1 MAKLTLTIYGV
12 ITNMM
17 PLQKTDVSI
26 SVGDNVINGELSKRM
41 PLLQRDLSSKDAK
54 WEKGGAMDVNFSLS
68 LGTFQLQQKMY
79 SPHEIE
85 AEILI
90 TPTNIDRT
98 TQKVNL
104 SKLDFFNMF
113 ANKRV
118 ALTYSNRNENNEEVT
133 YTVGEDFYVH
143 EFIPCKQ
150 PDKVQVMLKIY
161 SPDKLLT
168 LSQYCRSFTA
178 KKLGGD
184 ILKKELPN
192 FKLPYVKDESVKCD
206 TTQMKH
212 LLRGQQ
218 EHIIPYLVQ
227 YNESFYDLLART
239 TNRNGEFMYYYDGKL
254 RIGYDADESKAVEII
269 DGYKSIT
276 YHNTPL
282 AQLKQENEGP
292 LELEASYDDNV
303 LKSKVKKN
311 GAAKVFAT
319 IKNMADMDAGADYY
333 WLSKVGQVLTN
344 NKPIM
349 NFMFDTAVNDLL
361 MWAQQ
366 EALVSQYNDKHN
378 EAYFKKKKEHIS
390 MLDEQY
396 DNDKT
401 TLFQFSEA
409 DSIIKAKDYADILAG
424 ELLAEHNTI
433 EIDYDTFAPCLHL
446 GQLIKVDDKPYIIS
460 GITAKQETVNS
471 YKIENYTDVIVVP
484 SKKLVFRVNAIGMND
499 DKKFYPMMIPAG
511 HIRQS
516 GPQVAVVVDADDPTK
531 KNRVRVEYPWQFTSA
546 KPAFDSVT
554 ASDLKARDVTDAS
567 PWLIYAASSGPA
579 GAGVHG
585 RHYLAEKVLV
595 NYVNNNIERPYVVG
609 AVSTATPTSLKT
621 GSAVIQAP
629 NGEYIKVHEGMGKGA
644 TAFMANFTP
653 GLSLVN
659 GFLDVPD
666 FFGSDNE
673 MSKAFEGGV
682 ELGDKYGIWKI
693 SGSTD
698 RRAIDISSPW
708 GNVSINAFTGI
719 SINAPNGNI
728 SIRGKNVSIEAGNN
742 LTLTSGTNIRNK
754 FASTYGDGAAFNILS
769 FMYDVETMVAKKLAS
784 MVESVIDLSLIRSL
798 IEVYWKP
805 QEGALT
811 IQSNRYLKLGAG
823 GALPGYPDAAYLN
836 PKKLEER
843 DKKLTDKE
851 IPQTLKMGPA
861 MVHIINA
868 VPKIVDK
875 MITNYKK
882 SYEKCISKEDEL
894 NKAINKLRDYSNT
907 INPDKVCR
915 HYGDL
920 KNKFWNPQT
929 KKIEEADMG
938 FTNACKADSINDVD
952 GYAIF
957 QVENGDDANASKY
970 SRKSQEALKNY
981 ILKRRKKC
989 KADVVKKAN
998 ELLESIAKLRTEP
1011 QKLGDLTAYGIGPRE
1026 SDAPAD
1032 YIKALQTAISAE
1044 KCKDSA
1050 MFKYAYDDKDAI
1062 TDERAYLTDGAI
1074 TNDKFHRDALIRLI
1088 SLNLVEGWGMES
1100 KAIKFKLDGNKIVE
1114 SKIAA
1119 TPQKPASDADL
1130 ENEAM
1135 WNLYVKSLQ
1144 FTKPM
1149 AKATSLLDDVVEG
1162 LNLNNLNLATP
1173 FREYYSWANAKS
1185 GQILFGTGSTYS
1197 MKTDGTIS
1205 KLETH
1210 HNQGKITR
1218 ALLSEKEQGAYDR
1231 LNESVQKKLFSTI
1244 RANQA
1249 LPADQDPGNNN
1260 NDAGDELPVVDENL
1274 IQNNI

>member
-12 ITNMM
+12 ITNRM

-26 SVGDNVINGELSKRM
+26 SVGDDVINGELSKRM

-104 SKLDFFNMF
+104 SKVDFFDMF

-292 LELEASYDDNV
+292 VELEASYDDNV

-311 GAAKVFAT
+311 GAAKVTGT
-319 IKNMADMDAGADYY
+319 IKDMASLENGADKY
-333 WLSKVGQVLTN
+333 WLKKVGQVLTN
-344 NKPIM
+344 GKPLM
-349 NFMFDTAVNDLL
+349 NFMFNTAVDDLWA
-361 MWAQQ
+361 WAQ
-366 EALVSQYNDKHN
+366 ADTLASKYNDKHN
-378 EAYFKKKKEHIS
+378 KLYFNKKKEHIS

-396 DNDKT
+396 DNGKT

-409 DSIIKAKDYADILAG
+409 DSIIKAKDYAGILAG

-531 KNRVRVEYPWQFTSA
+531 KNRVRVKYPWQLSSVNSSYEKIVA
-546 KPAFDSVT
+546 SNLKPE
-554 ASDLKARDVTDAS
+554 DVIDAS

-595 NYVNNNIERPYVVG
+595 NYVNNNIERPFVVG
-609 AVSTATPTSLKT
+609 AVSTATPGVLKT
-621 GSAVIQAP
+621 SAAVLQSP
-629 NGEYIKVHEGMGKGA
+629 NGQYLKVVDGTGKGA
-644 TAFMANFTP
+644 TAFMANFSP
-653 GLSLVN
+653 GLSLAS
-659 GFLDVPD
+659 GFFDYPD
-666 FFGSDNE
+666 IFGDNE
-673 MSKAFEGGV
+673 ISKAFEGGV

-698 RRAIDISSPW
+698 KRAINISSPW
-708 GNVSINAFTGI
+708 GNVKVSAFTGI
-719 SINAPNGNI
+719 TLDAPNGNI
-728 SIRGKNVSIEAGNN
+728 KIRGKNVSIEAGNN
-742 LTLTSGTNIRNK
+742 LSLVSGTNIKNK
-754 FASTYGDGAAFNILS
+754 FVSGYGDDYPFS
-769 FMYDVETMVAKKLAS
+769 MTTFMYDVGVVVSKKLAS
-784 MVESVIDLSLIRSL
+784 MVESMFDLSLIRSV
-798 IEVYWKP
+798 IEVYWRP
-805 QEGALT
+805 QEGALS
-811 IQSNRYLKLGAG
+811 IQSNRYLKMGAG
-823 GALPGYPDAAYLN
+823 GAMPGYPDSAYLN

-843 DKKLTDKE
+843 DEKMLDKQL
-851 IPQTLKMGPA
+851 PDTLKMG
-861 MVHIINA
+861 A
-868 VPKIVDK
+868 VMAELLSKLPKIADS
-875 MITNYKK
+875 MIVRYK
-882 SYEKCISKEDEL
+882 SRYNNCISKKSEL
-894 NKAINKLRDYSNT
+894 EKSIYRLFDYSDATAISGVCNGYEALKPKLWDPNT
-907 INPDKVCR
+907 KKLTEADLGFTDDCASDSIEKVCAISMLR
-915 HYGDL
+915 TSEE
-920 KNKFWNPQT
+920 KF
-929 KKIEEADMG
+929 KKKLNI
-938 FTNACKADSINDVD
+938 S
-952 GYAIF
+952 
-957 QVENGDDANASKY
+957 
-970 SRKSQEALKNY
+970 LKNY
-981 ILKRRKKC
+981 ILKRRVECKK
-989 KADVVKKAN
+989 DVVDKAN
-998 ELLESIAKLRTEP
+998 ALLESIRILRTEP
-1011 QKLGDLTAYGIGPRE
+1011 MKVVDLVAGGVGPTKWK
-1026 SDAPAD
+1026 APAD
-1032 YIKALQTAISAE
+1032 YTKALLDAISAE
-1044 KCKDSA
+1044 KCKDTT
-1050 MFKYAYDDKDAI
+1050 FYKYACDQNNVI
-1062 TDERAYLTDGAI
+1062 TDERTSLTNAI
-1074 TNDKFHRDALIRLI
+1074 LVNVNFRKKALVRRAA
-1088 SLNLVEGWGMES
+1088 LNLMEGWGMES
-1100 KAIKFKLDGNKIVE
+1100 KPCKYKWENSKVVASNVAIK
-1114 SKIAA
+1114 
-1119 TPQKPASDADL
+1119 PARPANEDEL
-1130 ENEAM
+1130 EDEEK
-1135 WNLYVKSLQ
+1135 WNLYVRSLK
-1144 FTKPM
+1144 FTKPVSSSP
-1149 AKATSLLDDVVEG
+1149 SLLDELAAAVFDPSHLG
-1162 LNLNNLNLATP
+1162 LATP
-1173 FREYYSWANAKS
+1173 IREYYSWGNAKA
-1185 GQILFGTGSTYS
+1185 GQILFGTGATYS
-1197 MKTDGTIS
+1197 MKADGTIS

-1210 HNQGKITR
+1210 RNQARISR
-1218 ALLSEKEQGAYDR
+1218 ALLSEKDQEDFDR
-1231 LNESVQKKLFSTI
+1231 LNDTMQRTLMSLGLVEPRVADVNQVQDD
-1244 RANQA
+1244 AA
-1249 LPADQDPGNNN
+1249 
-1260 NDAGDELPVVDENL
+1260 NDAANDANNSSDESLEV
-1274 IQNNI
+1274 

>member
-1 MAKLTLTIYGV
+1 MCTFAVDLIYKYKIMAKLTLTIYGV
-12 ITNMM
+12 ITNRM

-26 SVGDNVINGELSKRM
+26 SVGDDVINGELSKRM

-79 SPHEIE
+79 NPHEIE
-85 AEILI
+85 AEILV

-104 SKLDFFNMF
+104 SKVDFFDMF

-192 FKLPYVKDESVKCD
+192 FKLPYEKDESVKCD

-239 TNRNGEFMYYYDGKL
+239 TNRNGEFMYY
-254 RIGYDADESKAVEII
+254 DADESKAVEII

-292 LELEASYDDNV
+292 VELEASYDDNV

-311 GAAKVFAT
+311 GAAKVTGT
-319 IKNMADMDAGADYY
+319 IKDMASLENGADKY
-333 WLSKVGQVLTN
+333 WLKKVGQVLTN
-344 NKPIM
+344 GKPLM
-349 NFMFDTAVNDLL
+349 NFMFNTAVDDLWA
-361 MWAQQ
+361 WAQ
-366 EALVSQYNDKHN
+366 ADTLASKYNDKHN
-378 EAYFKKKKEHIS
+378 KLYFNKKKEHIS

-396 DNDKT
+396 DNGKT

-409 DSIIKAKDYADILAG
+409 DSIIKAKDYAGILAG

-554 ASDLKARDVTDAS
+554 ASDLKERDVTDAS

-585 RHYLAEKVLV
+585 KHYLAEKVLV

-609 AVSTATPTSLKT
+609 AVSKDTPGALRT
-621 GSAVIQAP
+621 GAAVLQSP
-629 NGEYIKVHEGMGKGA
+629 NGQYLKVVEGNGQGA
-644 TAFMANFTP
+644 TAFMTNFTP
-653 GLSLVN
+653 GLNLVT
-659 GFLDVPD
+659 GFLDYPD
-666 FFGSDNE
+666 IFGGDNE
-673 MSKAFEGGV
+673 ISKAFEGGV

-698 RRAIDISSPW
+698 KRAISISSPW
-708 GNVSINAFTGI
+708 GNVKVSAFTGI
-719 SINAPNGNI
+719 TLDAPNGDI
-728 SIRGKNVSIEAGNN
+728 KIRGKNVSIEAGNN
-742 LTLTSGTNIRNK
+742 LKLVSGTNIKNK
-754 FASTYGDGAAFNILS
+754 FVSGYGDGYPFSMTTFL
-769 FMYDVETMVAKKLAS
+769 YDVGVVVAKKLAE
-784 MVESVIDLSLIRSL
+784 MVDSVYDLSLIRSVL
-798 IEVYWKP
+798 EVYWRP
-805 QEGALT
+805 QEGALAV
-811 IQSNRYLKLGAG
+811 QSNRYLMLSAG
-823 GALPGYPDAAYLN
+823 GAKPGYPYSAYRD
-836 PKKLEER
+836 PKKRIQENIAKSDLFE
-843 DKKLTDKE
+843 
-851 IPQTLKMGPA
+851 MGPT
-861 MVHIINA
+861 MSVLIGQ
-868 VPKIVDK
+868 VSKIVKSMADK
-875 MITNYKK
+875 YGAKYNSCVNKRSEFDGILADLKKRSNGDPKEAPCAEYK
-882 SYEKCISKEDEL
+882 
-894 NKAINKLRDYSNT
+894 
-907 INPDKVCR
+907 
-915 HYGDL
+915 DL
-920 KNKFWNPQT
+920 KNKFWDPNT
-929 KKIEEADMG
+929 KKLEEADLG
-938 FTNACKADSINDVD
+938 FKDNCKCASIDDVD
-952 GYAIF
+952 
-957 QVENGDDANASKY
+957 N
-970 SRKSQEALKNY
+970 EALKGYDSTIDMTNKTAVEAAKNE
-981 ILKRRKKC
+981 IINDRKQLKENLLE
-989 KADVVKKAN
+989 KAN
-998 ELLESIAKLRTEP
+998 ELLKSIAKLRSEP
-1011 QKLGDLTAYGIGPRE
+1011 LKFENMETYDISRSLRY
-1026 SDAPAD
+1026 APKD
-1032 YIKALQTAISAE
+1032 YVEAIKAAFSDE

-1050 MFKYAYDDKDAI
+1050 FFKYAYDDKNAI
-1062 TDERAYLTDGAI
+1062 TDSRADLTNNSMPNIDVL
-1074 TNDKFHRDALIRLI
+1074 KKALYRRVA
-1088 SLNLVEGWGMES
+1088 LNLVEGWGMVS
-1100 KAIKFKLDGNKIVE
+1100 QAIDKTLDSQGAIVK
-1114 SKIAA
+1114 SQIA
-1119 TPQKPASDADL
+1119 QKPAKPVSDKDL
-1130 ENEAM
+1130 ENDVK
-1135 WNLYVKSLQ
+1135 WSLYVSSLE
-1144 FTKPM
+1144 FEEPLEKTGNWVDHMVSDSKFDPLS
-1149 AKATSLLDDVVEG
+1149 KI
-1162 LNLNNLNLATP
+1162 NLAVP
-1173 FREYYSWANAKS
+1173 YQEYNAWGNQKT
-1185 GQILFGTGSTYS
+1185 GQILFGTGTTLS
-1197 MKTDGTIS
+1197 MKKDGTIGE
-1205 KLETH
+1205 LD
-1210 HNQGKITR
+1210 TR
-1218 ALLSEKEQGAYDR
+1218 YNGDTISMNWRYEKDKKAYER
-1231 LNESVQKKLFSTI
+1231 LNKIIHTYLSGLTI
-1244 RANQA
+1244 
-1249 LPADQDPGNNN
+1249 
-1260 NDAGDELPVVDENL
+1260 E
-1274 IQNNI
+1274 

>member
-12 ITNMM
+12 IINRM

-26 SVGDNVINGELSKRM
+26 SVGDDVINGELSKRM

-54 WEKGGAMDVNFSLS
+54 WEKEGVMDVNFSLS

-104 SKLDFFNMF
+104 SKVDFLDMF

-118 ALTYSNRNENNEEVT
+118 ALTFSNRNENSEEVT

-212 LLRGQQ
+212 LLRGKQ

-292 LELEASYDDNV
+292 VELEASYDDNV

-311 GAAKVFAT
+311 GAAKVTGT
-319 IKNMADMDAGADYY
+319 IKDMASLENGADRY
-333 WLSKVGQVLTN
+333 WLKKVGQVLTN
-344 NKPIM
+344 GKPLM
-349 NFMFDTAVNDLL
+349 NFMFNTAVDDLWA
-361 MWAQQ
+361 WAQ
-366 EALVSQYNDKHN
+366 ADTLASKYNDKHN
-378 EAYFKKKKEHIS
+378 KLYFNKKKEHIS

-396 DNDKT
+396 DNGKT

-409 DSIIKAKDYADILAG
+409 DSIIKAKDYAKILAG

-554 ASDLKARDVTDAS
+554 ASDLKDRDVTDAS

-585 RHYLAEKVLV
+585 KHYLAEKVLV

-609 AVSTATPTSLKT
+609 AVSKDTPGALRT
-621 GSAVIQAP
+621 GAAVLQSP
-629 NGEYIKVHEGMGKGA
+629 NGQYLKVVEGNGQGA
-644 TAFMANFTP
+644 TAFMTNFTP
-653 GLSLVN
+653 GLNLVT
-659 GFLDVPD
+659 GFLDYPD
-666 FFGSDNE
+666 IFGGDNE
-673 MSKAFEGGV
+673 ISKAFEGGV

-698 RRAIDISSPW
+698 KRAISISSPW
-708 GNVSINAFTGI
+708 GNVKVSAFTGI
-719 SINAPNGNI
+719 TLDAPNGDI
-728 SIRGKNVSIEAGNN
+728 KIRGKNVSIEAGNN
-742 LTLTSGTNIRNK
+742 LSLVSGNNIKNK
-754 FASTYGDGAAFNILS
+754 FVSGYGDGYPFSMTTFL
-769 FMYDVETMVAKKLAS
+769 YDVGVVVAKKLAE
-784 MVESVIDLSLIRSL
+784 MVDSVYDLSLIRSVL
-798 IEVYWKP
+798 EVYWRP
-805 QEGALT
+805 QEGALSV
-811 IQSNRYLKLGAG
+811 QSNRYLMLSAG
-823 GALPGYPDAAYLN
+823 GAKPGYPYSAY
-836 PKKLEER
+836 R
-843 DKKLTDKE
+843 D
-851 IPQTLKMGPA
+851 PQKRFQKDNSVSGMLKMGPIMKELLGRLPHIVYR
-861 MVHIINA
+861 MVN
-868 VPKIVDK
+868 
-875 MITNYKK
+875 NYKWRYGLCVK
-882 SYEKCISKEDEL
+882 KRVEFDEVFADLEK
-894 NKAINKLRDYSNT
+894 YSNGKYS
-907 INPDKVCR
+907 NGKLEEAPCNG
-915 HYGDL
+915 YQEL
-920 KNKFWNPQT
+920 KNKFWDPKT
-929 KKIEEADMG
+929 KELTEADLG
-938 FTNACKADSINDVD
+938 FKVNCKCDSIADVD
-952 GYAIF
+952 NEALIRY
-957 QVENGDDANASKY
+957 DAQIDKNNQAEVDKAKQDIINK
-970 SRKSQEALKNY
+970 RKSLKED
-981 ILKRRKKC
+981 L
-989 KADVVKKAN
+989 VKKAKY
-998 ELLESIAKLRTEP
+998 LLNSIANLRSEPTKLKDIKT
-1011 QKLGDLTAYGIGPRE
+1011 YGISR
-1026 SDAPAD
+1026 SFSNAPAD
-1032 YIKALQTAISAE
+1032 YIKAVEAAFSEE
-1044 KCKDSA
+1044 KCKDSTF
-1050 MFKYAYDDKDAI
+1050 FKYAYDEKNAI
-1062 TDERAYLTDGAI
+1062 TDSRANLTDASLQGLDLHA
-1074 TNDKFHRDALIRLI
+1074 TALYRRAA
-1088 SLNLVEGWGMES
+1088 LNLVEAWGMNS
-1100 KAIKFKLDGNKIVE
+1100 TKAITKELKNGAIVD
-1114 SKIAA
+1114 SQIAK
-1119 TPQKPASDADL
+1119 KPAKPVSDEDL
-1130 ENEAM
+1130 EKDNM
-1135 WNLYVKSLQ
+1135 WSLYVSSLE
-1144 FTKPM
+1144 FEKPI
-1149 AKATSLLDDVVEG
+1149 KKQGSLLDEIVSDSKFDP
-1162 LNLNNLNLATP
+1162 LSKINLKVP
-1173 FREYYSWANAKS
+1173 YDEYNAWGNQKT
-1185 GQILFGTGSTYS
+1185 GQILFGTGTTLC
-1197 MKTDGTIS
+1197 MKTDGTIGELDTS
-1205 KLETH
+1205 YNE
-1210 HNQGKITR
+1210 GKISTVLKNDKEKR
-1218 ALLSEKEQGAYDR
+1218 AYEEL
-1231 LNESVQKKLFSTI
+1231 
-1244 RANQA
+1244 
-1249 LPADQDPGNNN
+1249 NNN
-1260 NDAGDELPVVDENL
+1260 
-1274 IQNNI
+1274 IQGYLSGLRIV

>member
-12 ITNMM
+12 ITNRM

-26 SVGDNVINGELSKRM
+26 SVGDDVINGELSKRM

-104 SKLDFFNMF
+104 SKVDFFDMF

-192 FKLPYVKDESVKCD
+192 FKLPYEKDESVKCD

-292 LELEASYDDNV
+292 VELEASYDDNV

-311 GAAKVFAT
+311 GAAKVTGT
-319 IKNMADMDAGADYY
+319 IKDMASLENGADKY
-333 WLSKVGQVLTN
+333 WLKKVGQVLTN
-344 NKPIM
+344 GKPLM
-349 NFMFDTAVNDLL
+349 NFMFNTAVDDLWA
-361 MWAQQ
+361 WAQ
-366 EALVSQYNDKHN
+366 ADTLASKYNDKHN
-378 EAYFKKKKEHIS
+378 KLYFNKKKEHIS

-396 DNDKT
+396 DNGKT

-585 RHYLAEKVLV
+585 KHYLAEKVLV

-609 AVSTATPTSLKT
+609 AVSKDTPGALRT
-621 GSAVIQAP
+621 GAAVLQSP
-629 NGEYIKVHEGMGKGA
+629 NGQYLKVVEGNGQGA
-644 TAFMANFTP
+644 TAFMTNFTP
-653 GLSLVN
+653 GLNLVT
-659 GFLDVPD
+659 GFLDYPD
-666 FFGSDNE
+666 IFGGDNE
-673 MSKAFEGGV
+673 ISKAFEGGV

-698 RRAIDISSPW
+698 KRAISISSPW
-708 GNVSINAFTGI
+708 GNVKVSAFTGI
-719 SINAPNGNI
+719 TLDAPNGDI
-728 SIRGKNVSIEAGNN
+728 KIRGKNVSIEAGNN
-742 LTLTSGTNIRNK
+742 LSLVSGTNIKNK
-754 FASTYGDGAAFNILS
+754 FVSGYGDGYPFSMTTFL
-769 FMYDVETMVAKKLAS
+769 YDVGVVVAKKLAE
-784 MVESVIDLSLIRSL
+784 MVDSVYDLSLIRSVL
-798 IEVYWKP
+798 EVYWRP
-805 QEGALT
+805 QEGALAV
-811 IQSNRYLKLGAG
+811 QSNRYLMLSAG
-823 GALPGYPDAAYLN
+823 GAKPGYPYSAYRD
-836 PKKLEER
+836 PKKRIQENIAKSDLFE
-843 DKKLTDKE
+843 
-851 IPQTLKMGPA
+851 MGPTMRDLIGKLPLIVEKMA
-861 MVHIINA
+861 DNYEWKYDLCVDLRNEFDDIISELSGICNGYGLFD
-868 VPKIVDK
+868 PCNDYDK
-875 MITNYKK
+875 
-882 SYEKCISKEDEL
+882 
-894 NKAINKLRDYSNT
+894 
-907 INPDKVCR
+907 
-915 HYGDL
+915 L
-920 KNKFWNPQT
+920 KNKLWDPKT
-929 KKIEEADMG
+929 KELEEADLG
-938 FTNACKADSINDVD
+938 FNDSCKSDSINDVD
-952 GYAIF
+952 DTA
-957 QVENGDDANASKY
+957 VESYDSKIDMTNKTAVEAAKNDIINE
-970 SRKSQEALKNY
+970 RKQLKKD
-981 ILKRRKKC
+981 LL
-989 KADVVKKAN
+989 KKAN
-998 ELLESIAKLRTEP
+998 ELLKSIAKLRSEP
-1011 QKLGDLTAYGIGPRE
+1011 QKLKNMKTYGISR
-1026 SDAPAD
+1026 SLRYAPAD
-1032 YIKALQTAISAE
+1032 YIKAIEAAFSDE

-1050 MFKYAYDDKDAI
+1050 FFKYAYDKKNAI
-1062 TDERAYLTDGAI
+1062 TDSRADLTLINNSVPNIDVL
-1074 TNDKFHRDALIRLI
+1074 KKALYRRVA
-1088 SLNLVEGWGMES
+1088 LNLVEGWGMVS
-1100 KAIKFKLDGNKIVE
+1100 QAIDKTLDGQGAIVK
-1114 SKIAA
+1114 SQIA
-1119 TPQKPASDADL
+1119 QKPAKPVSDEDL
-1130 ENEAM
+1130 ENDNM
-1135 WNLYVKSLQ
+1135 WKLYVSSLE
-1144 FTKPM
+1144 FEEPLKKTGNWVDNMVSDSKFDPLS
-1149 AKATSLLDDVVEG
+1149 KI
-1162 LNLNNLNLATP
+1162 NLTVP
-1173 FREYYSWANAKS
+1173 YDEYNAWGNQKT
-1185 GQILFGTGSTYS
+1185 GQILFGTGTTLS
-1197 MKTDGTIS
+1197 MKKDGTIGE
-1205 KLETH
+1205 LD
-1210 HNQGKITR
+1210 TR
-1218 ALLSEKEQGAYDR
+1218 YNGDTISMNWKDEDDKKAYNALNG
-1231 LNESVQKKLFSTI
+1231 
-1244 RANQA
+1244 
-1249 LPADQDPGNNN
+1249 
-1260 NDAGDELPVVDENL
+1260 L
-1274 IQNNI
+1274 IQKCMRGL